1 MKYSFGRFLVYVTNH
16 IISRIFF
23 SSIRMAWY
31 RHVMKYNVGHNS
43 SILTDFKISGRKNL
57 AIGRNTVINNGCRFD
72 NRFMIAI
79 ANNVSITYGTVI
91 LTKGHDIEDPM
102 FATKGSP
109 VFIDDYVWI
118 CARVTIL
125 PGVKI
130 NKGAVVLSGSVVT
143 KDVPAYHVVGG
154 NPAKFVK
161 KRSQNQI
168 YELDFDPWVPFFG

>member
-1 MKYSFGRFLVYVTNH
+1 MKYYFGRFLVYATNH
-16 IISRIFF
+16 IITRIFL
-23 SSIRMAWY
+23 SSIRLNWY
-31 RHVMKYNVGHNS
+31 RHVMKYDVGDNS

-57 AIGRNTVINNGCRFD
+57 TIGRNTVINNGCRFD
-72 NRFMIAI
+72 NRFPISI

-91 LTKGHDIEDPM
+91 LTKGHDMEDPM
-102 FATKGSP
+102 FATKGAP
-109 VFIDDYVWI
+109 VIIDDYVWI

-154 NPAKFVK
+154 NPASFVK
-161 KRSQNQI
+161 KRSQNQV
-168 YELDFDPWVPFFG
+168 YKLNFNPWVPFFG